1 MNKQSFKPELQS
13 IYEIQGFVK
22 EYLREQNNYSDK
34 VSGIIDLIVE
44 EIVVNIVNYGFKDKA
59 EGMINVEVDISGGK
73 INLRICDNGI
83 PFNPL
88 DMPDPDINI
97 PLQDRKIGG
106 LGIFFVTQKSSA
118 CTYFYED
125 GMNVLN
131 ITLET

>member
-1 MNKQSFKPELQS
+1 MNKQSFKPELRS
-13 IYEIQGFVK
+13 IYEIQRFVK
-22 EYLREQNNYSDK
+22 EYFREQNNYTDK

-88 DMPDPDINI
+88 DMPAPDINI

-118 CTYFYED
+118 CTYSYED